1 MNTRTVNTQSR
12 EHQNREHPNSW
23 NDLIVPSPIVLIVGR
38 EISETKGL
46 RTSGFGAGDRYQN
59 ALVRSGA
66 VPLILP
72 PIVDLVDDV
81 RDLVERCDAV
91 VLHGGGDI
99 DPARYGRSR
108 ETDHL
113 YGVNESHDAVE
124 FATVRAVLDLG
135 KPMLAICRGH
145 QMLNV
150 VCGGTLIQHLDL
162 PGHREVAHPVELIAG
177 SRSAQAMA
185 SVSPETCFSFHHQAV
200 DALGDGLVVTGR
212 SDDGVIEAIEWTG
225 PEWIV
230 GVQWHPED
238 TASEDPQQQ
247 ALFDALVRAAS

>member
-1 MNTRTVNTQSR
+1 V
-12 EHQNREHPNSW
+12 
-23 NDLIVPSPIVLIVGR
+23 
-38 EISETKGL
+38 
-46 RTSGFGAGDRYQN
+46 
-59 ALVRSGA
+59 
-66 VPLILP
+66 ILP
-72 PIVDLVDDV
+72 PIVDLIDDLH
-81 RDLVERCDAV
+81 DLIDRCDAI

-99 DPARYGRSR
+99 DPVQYGRSR

-113 YGVNESHDAVE
+113 YGVNAAHDAVE
-124 FATVRAVLDLG
+124 YATVRAVLDLG

-162 PGHREVAHPVELIAG
+162 PGHREQAHAVELAAG
-177 SRSAQAMA
+177 SRTAQAMGTTR
-185 SVSPETCFSFHHQAV
+185 PEGCFSFHHQAV
-200 DALGDGLVVTGR
+200 DALGDGLVATGR

-238 TASEDPQQQ
+238 TAEEDPQQQ
-247 ALFDALVRAAS
+247 GLFDALIDAAS

>member
-1 MNTRTVNTQSR
+1 
-12 EHQNREHPNSW
+12 
-23 NDLIVPSPIVLIVGR
+23 VPSPIVLIVGR
-38 EISETKGL
+38 EIFETKGL
-46 RTSGFGAGDRYQN
+46 RTSGFGAGDRYQT

-81 RDLVERCDAV
+81 RDLVDRCDAV

-113 YGVNESHDAVE
+113 YGVNEAHDIVE
-124 FATVRAVLDLG
+124 VATVRAVLELG

-150 VCGGTLIQHLDL
+150 VCGGSLIQHLDL
-162 PGHREVAHPVELIAG
+162 PGHREQAHSVALVAG
-177 SRSAQAMA
+177 SRSALAMG
-185 SVSPETCFSFHHQAV
+185 SVEPEACFSFHHQAV
-200 DALGDGLVVTGR
+200 DALGEGLTVTGR
-212 SDDGVIEAIEWTG
+212 SGDGVIEAIEWTG

-238 TASEDPQQQ
+238 TAEEDPQQQ
-247 ALFDALVRAAS
+247 ALFDALVHAAS

>member
-1 MNTRTVNTQSR
+1 M
-12 EHQNREHPNSW
+12 
-23 NDLIVPSPIVLIVGR
+23 PSPLVLIVGR
-38 EISETKGL
+38 QISETKGL
-46 RTSGFGAGDRYQN
+46 RTSGFGAGDRYQH

-81 RDLVERCDAV
+81 RDLVGRCDAV

-99 DPARYGRSR
+99 DPARYGRSQ

-113 YGVNESHDAVE
+113 YGVNEAHDAVE
-124 FATVRAVLDLG
+124 HAIVRAVIDLG

-162 PGHREVAHPVELIAG
+162 PGHREQSHPVELDAG
-177 SRSAQAMA
+177 SRAALAMG
-185 SVSPETCFSFHHQAV
+185 SVDPQSCYSFHHQAV
-200 DALGDGLVVTGR
+200 DELGDGLVVSGR
-212 SDDGVIEAIEWTG
+212 SIDGVVEAIEWTG

-238 TASEDPQQQ
+238 TADQDPQQQ
-247 ALFDALVRAAS
+247 ALFDALVRVAS